1 MPDKKQDAGRRL
13 LRDVGRPVARWTAAA
28 SATAAAR
35 GLAAIGFAWLV
46 AGALDGL
53 VLPHRGQSPLSRL
66 LLGLAALALLR
77 ALLLLLSQRFAARA
91 SETARRA
98 LFGRLLRRIEA
109 LGPARLAGR
118 STGDL
123 VTRLTE
129 GVDALDPYWRR
140 YAPAAA
146 LAAAQPVAALVVVSP
161 LDWISGAILAGSLPL
176 LVGAMILAGVTAQS
190 AADRQWRTLTRLGGQ
205 LLDAIQGLTD
215 IALFNAARRE
225 AAAVR
230 RAAQAYARETM
241 GVLRLAFLSSLA
253 LEFFATVAIALLAI
267 SIGFRLMW
275 GEMDFRIGL
284 FVLMVAPEVYAPIR
298 ALGAERHARMEALA
312 AAEGLADLFAS
323 PAPARGARKLAPAAP
338 ATIRFEHVSYARPGF
353 ALQDLDLEIRAGERV
368 AIVGPSGAGKS
379 TLLALLT
386 GFLAPTSGRILIDGV
401 PLAECDLADWR
412 RRIAYLPQRAH
423 VFDADIAENVALGRP
438 GDGPDPVGAA
448 LAAAGLDRVIAALP
462 EGRRARLAENG
473 KGLSGGEIQRLALA
487 RAFYGGGPLIVA
499 DEPTAHLDEGVEAAL
514 LRRLD
519 AFARGRTLVMVAHRR
534 ASLGVV
540 DRIIALKDG
549 RIVSDAPARE
559 AAS

>member
-1 MPDKKQDAGRRL
+1 LTDKVQEAGRRL
-13 LRDVGRPVARWTAAA
+13 LRDVSRPVARWTAAA
-28 SATAAAR
+28 SAAAAAR
-35 GLAAIGFAWLV
+35 GLAAIGFCWFV
-46 AGALDGL
+46 ACALGGL
-53 VLPHRGQSPLSRL
+53 VLPRPGQSPLSRL
-66 LLGLAALALLR
+66 LIALAALAVLR
-77 ALLLLLSQRFAARA
+77 AALLWLSQRLAARA

-98 LFGRLLRRIEA
+98 MFSRLLGRIEA

-118 STGDL
+118 SSGDL
-123 VTRLTE
+123 VTRLTD
-129 GVDALDPYWRR
+129 GVEALDPYWRR

-146 LAAAQPVAALVVVSP
+146 LAAAQPVAALVVVAP
-161 LDWISGAILAGSLPL
+161 LDWISAAILAGSLPL
-176 LVGAMILAGVTAQS
+176 LVGAMILAGVTAQA

-225 AAAVR
+225 TAAVR

-253 LEFFATVAIALLAI
+253 LEFFATVAIALIAI
-267 SIGFRLMW
+267 SIGFRLLW

-312 AAEGLADLFAS
+312 AAEGLADLIAS
-323 PAPARGARKLAPAAP
+323 PAPQAGARKLGPGAP
-338 ATIRFEHVSYARPGF
+338 ATIRFEHVGYARPGF

-379 TLLALLT
+379 TLLALLL

-401 PLAECDLADWR
+401 PLAELDLADWR

-423 VFDADIAENVALGRP
+423 VFDADIADNVAMGRP
-438 GDGPDPVGAA
+438 GDMDAA
-448 LAAAGLDRVIAALP
+448 LEAAGLAGVIAALP
-462 EGRRARLAENG
+462 EGRRTRLAENG

-487 RAFYGGGPLIVA
+487 RAYHGGGAVIVA
-499 DEPTAHLDEGVEAAL
+499 DEPTAHVDAAVEAAL
-514 LRRLD
+514 LKRLD
-519 AFARGRTLVMVAHRR
+519 AFARGRTLLMVAHRA
-534 ASLGVV
+534 ASLGIV
-540 DRIIALKDG
+540 DRVIALEEG
-549 RIVSDAPARE
+549 RIVSDACTRE
-559 AAS
+559 TVS

>member
-1 MPDKKQDAGRRL
+1 LSDDQQDAGRRL
-13 LRDVGRPVARWTAAA
+13 LREVGRPVARWTAAA
-28 SATAAAR
+28 SAAAAAR
-35 GLAAIGFAWLV
+35 GLAAIGFSWLV
-46 AGALDGL
+46 ASALAGL
-53 VLPHRGQSPLSRL
+53 VLPHPGQSPLSRL
-66 LLGLAALALLR
+66 LIGLAALALLR
-77 ALLLLLSQRFAARA
+77 AFLVLLSQRFAARA
-91 SETARRA
+91 SQTAQRA
-98 LFGRLLRRIEA
+98 VFARLLGRIEA

-123 VTRLTE
+123 VTRLTD
-129 GVDALDPYWRR
+129 GVEALDPYFRR
-140 YAPAAA
+140 YGPAAA
-146 LAAAQPVAALVVVSP
+146 LAAAQPLAALVVISP

-205 LLDAIQGLTD
+205 LLDAVQGLTD

-275 GEMDFRIGL
+275 GQMDFRIGL
-284 FVLMVAPEVYAPIR
+284 FALLVAPEVYAPIR

-312 AAEGLADLFAS
+312 AAEGLADLLAA
-323 PAPARGARKLAPAAP
+323 PAPIVGARKLAAGAP
-338 ATIRFEHVSYARPGF
+338 ATIRFERVSFARPGF
-353 ALQDLDLEIRAGERV
+353 ALHDLDLEIRAGERV

-379 TLLALLT
+379 TLLALLA

-423 VFDADIAENVALGRP
+423 MFDADIAENVALGRP
-438 GDGPDPVGAA
+438 GEGQDPIGAA
-448 LAAAGLDRVIAALP
+448 LTAAGLDGAIAALP
-462 EGRRARLAENG
+462 QGRRTRLAENG

-487 RAFYGGGPLIVA
+487 RAYYGGGSLIVA
-499 DEPTAHLDEGVEAAL
+499 DEPTAHLDAEVEAAL

-540 DRIIALKDG
+540 DRVVAMEDG

>member
-1 MPDKKQDAGRRL
+1 M
-13 LRDVGRPVARWTAAA
+13 ARWTAAA

-35 GLAAIGFAWLV
+35 GLAAIGFSWLV
-46 AGALDGL
+46 AGALSGL
-53 VLPHRGQSPLSRL
+53 VLPQPGQSPLSRL
-66 LLGLAALALLR
+66 LIGLAALALLR
-77 ALLLLLSQRFAARA
+77 ALLLPLSQRFAARA
-91 SETARRA
+91 SETARSA
-98 LFGRLLRRIEA
+98 MFDRLLGRIEA

-123 VTRLTE
+123 ITRLTD
-129 GVDALDPYWRR
+129 GVEALDPYWRR

-146 LAAAQPVAALVVVSP
+146 LAAAQPLAALVVVAP
-161 LDWISGAILAGSLPL
+161 LDWMSAAILAGSLPL

-190 AADRQWRTLTRLGGQ
+190 AADRQWRRLTRLGGQ

-215 IALFNAARRE
+215 IALFNAAKRE

-230 RAAQAYARETM
+230 RAAEAYARETM

-275 GEMDFRIGL
+275 GQMDFRIGL

-312 AAEGLADLFAS
+312 AAEGLAELLAT
-323 PAPARGARKLAPAAP
+323 PAPDAGARKLAPGAP
-338 ATIRFEHVSYARPGF
+338 ATIRFEHVSYVRPGF

-379 TLLALLT
+379 TLLALLA
-386 GFLAPTSGRILIDGV
+386 GFLAPTSGHILIDGV
-401 PLAECDLADWR
+401 PLADYDLADWR

-423 VFDADIAENVALGRP
+423 VFDADIVENVALGRL
-438 GDGPDPVGAA
+438 GEGVDPIGAA

-462 EGRRARLAENG
+462 EGRRTRLAENG

-499 DEPTAHLDEGVEAAL
+499 DEPTAHLDAAVEAAL
-514 LRRLD
+514 LHRLD

>member
-1 MPDKKQDAGRRL
+1 MKDKVQEAGRRL
-13 LRDVGRPVARWTAAA
+13 LRDVSRPVARWTAAA

-35 GLAAIGFAWLV
+35 GLATIGFAWLV
-46 AGALDGL
+46 SGALAGF
-53 VLPHRGQSPLSRL
+53 VLPHPGQSPLSHL
-66 LLGLAALALLR
+66 LIGLAALALLR
-77 ALLLLLSQRFAARA
+77 ALLLALSQRLAARA

-98 LFGRLLRRIEA
+98 LFGQLLARIEA

-123 VTRLTE
+123 VTRLTD
-129 GVDALDPYWRR
+129 GVEALDPYWRR

-146 LAAAQPVAALVVVSP
+146 LAAAQPVAALVVVAP
-161 LDWISGAILAGSLPL
+161 LDWISAAILAASLPL
-176 LVGAMILAGVTAQS
+176 LMAAMILAGVTAQA

-230 RAAQAYARETM
+230 RAADAYGRETM

-275 GEMDFRIGL
+275 GQMDFRIGL
-284 FVLMVAPEVYAPIR
+284 FVLMAAPEVYAPIR

-312 AAEGLADLFAS
+312 AAEGLADLIDAR
-323 PAPARGARKLAPAAP
+323 APTAGARKLTVGAPG
-338 ATIRFEHVSYARPGF
+338 TIRFEHVGYSRAGF
-353 ALQDLDLEIRAGERV
+353 SLHDVDLEIRAGERV

-379 TLLALLT
+379 TLLALLL
-386 GFLAPTSGRILIDGV
+386 GFLAPTSGRILVDGV
-401 PLAECDLADWR
+401 PLAELDLADWR

-423 VFDADIAENVALGRP
+423 VFDADIADNVAMGRP
-438 GDGPDPVGAA
+438 GDIDAA
-448 LAAAGLDRVIAALP
+448 LEAAGLAGVIAALP
-462 EGRRARLAENG
+462 EGRRTRLAENG

-487 RAFYGGGPLIVA
+487 RAYLGGGAVIVA
-499 DEPTAHLDEGVEAAL
+499 DEPTAHLDAAVEAAL
-514 LRRLD
+514 LKRLE
-519 AFARGRTLVMVAHRR
+519 AFARGRTLVMVAHRP
-534 ASLGVV
+534 ASLGIV
-540 DRIIALKDG
+540 DRVIALKDG

-559 AAS
+559 TVS

>member
-1 MPDKKQDAGRRL
+1 MTDKVEEAGRRL
-13 LRDVGRPVARWTAAA
+13 LRDVSRPVARWSAAA
-28 SATAAAR
+28 AVAAAAR
-35 GLAAIGFAWLV
+35 GLATIGFCWLV
-46 AGALDGL
+46 AGALSGL
-53 VLPHRGQSPLSRL
+53 VLPRPGQSPLSRL
-66 LLGLAALALLR
+66 LIGIAGLAVLR
-77 ALLLLLSQRFAARA
+77 ALLPVLSQHLAAHASQAARA
-91 SETARRA
+91 A
-98 LFGRLLRRIEA
+98 LFGRLLGQIEA

-123 VTRLTE
+123 VTRLTD

-146 LAAAQPVAALVVVSP
+146 LAAAQPAAALVVVAP
-161 LDWISGAILAGSLPL
+161 LDWISAAILAGSLPL

-205 LLDAIQGLTD
+205 LLDAIQGLTE

-241 GVLRLAFLSSLA
+241 AVLRLAFLSALA

-284 FVLMVAPEVYAPIR
+284 FVLMVAPEVYAPMR

-312 AAEGLADLFAS
+312 AAEGLADLLDP
-323 PAPARGARKLAPAAP
+323 PAPEAGAGKLASGAP
-338 ATIRFEHVSYARPGF
+338 ATIRFEHVSYARAGF
-353 ALQDLDLEIRAGERV
+353 ALQDINLEIRAGERL

-386 GFLAPTSGRILIDGV
+386 GFLDPTCGRILIDGA
-401 PLAECDLADWR
+401 PLAEVDLADWR

-423 VFDADIAENVALGRP
+423 VFDAEIADNIALGRP
-438 GDGPDPVGAA
+438 GAGADPIGAA

-462 EGRRARLAENG
+462 EGRRTRLAENG

-487 RAFYGGGPLIVA
+487 RAFYGGGAAIVA
-499 DEPTAHLDEGVEAAL
+499 DEPTAHLDAAVEAAL
-514 LRRLD
+514 LKRLD
-519 AFARGRTLVMVAHRR
+519 VFARGRTLIMVAHRR
-534 ASLGVV
+534 ASLGIV
-540 DRIIALKDG
+540 DRIVTLKDG
-549 RIVSDAPARE
+549 RIVSQALVRE
-559 AAS
+559 AAL